1 MSNTN
6 KNGIQEIQKIYKIKA
21 KKYTHETIAKSL
33 GISRSYVSLILTG
46 KRKCPSKLQS
56 RLQKYLNQ

>member
-6 KNGIQEIQKIYKIKA
+6 KNGIQEIQKVYRAKA
-21 KKYTHETIAKSL
+21 KKYTHKMIAKSL

-46 KRKCPSKLQS
+46 KRKCPAKLQT

>member
-6 KNGIQEIQKIYKIKA
+6 IKEMPEIQKVYKAKA
-21 KKYTHETIAKSL
+21 KKYTHKMIAKSL

-46 KRKCPSKLQS
+46 RRKCPDKIYN
-56 RLQKYLNQ
+56 KIKNYLNK